1 MDRDTE
7 HSSSARGYPHSLREV
22 KLAQDEPEEEVVP
35 GKDSDCEVRL
45 CKDSGHLTN
54 EK

>member
-22 KLAQDEPEEEVVP
+22 QLAQDEPEEEVVP
-35 GKDSDCEVRL
+35 GQDRDCEVRL
-45 CKDSGHLTN
+45 GEDSGHLAN